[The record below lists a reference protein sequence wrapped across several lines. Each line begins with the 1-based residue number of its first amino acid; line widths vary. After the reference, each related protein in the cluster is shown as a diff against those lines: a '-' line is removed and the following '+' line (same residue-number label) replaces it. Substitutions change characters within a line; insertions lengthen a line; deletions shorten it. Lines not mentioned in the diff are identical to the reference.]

1 MPKVKIDLVSN
12 GNVVSSHTID
22 TSKVNQSANDELVDR
37 LLIEYANKPKSNIEV
52 RGVWLLESLS
62 ATN

>member
-1 MPKVKIDLVSN
+1 MTKVKIDLVN
-12 GNVVSSHTID
+12 HGNIVSSHTID

-52 RGVWLLESLS
+52 RGV
-62 ATN
+62 